1 MGSGEPGTG
10 PEAGRTS
17 EVEAAVRTATGPG
30 GALVCSLAG
39 DLDLDGLAEV
49 EGPLREIVAAEP
61 GLLCVDLS
69 GVGFCDSSGLNL
81 LLRLRL
87 DAEGAG
93 VPLVLA
99 EPRPQLSR
107 LFELTGAGAVFRV
120 FDSVE
125 EACAAG

>member
-1 MGSGEPGTG
+1 MGSGERGTG
-10 PEAGRTS
+10 ADHLTEA
-17 EVEAAVRTATGPG
+17 VPPVRTAQGPA

-39 DLDLDGLAEV
+39 DLDLDGLAGV
-49 EGPLREIVAAEP
+49 EGPLRDIVASGP

-69 GVGFCDSSGLNL
+69 EVGFCDSSGLNL

-87 DAEGAG
+87 DAEDSG

-99 EPRPQLSR
+99 EPKPQLTR
-107 LFELTGAGAVFRV
+107 LFELTGAGAVFRI